1 MAMQNFA
8 FANIGIRKKA
18 IGGFGVGPILTGE
31 RNWTTYRASHLRHQ
45 LSQTAT
51 KAHIAET

>member
-1 MAMQNFA
+1 MQNFA

-18 IGGFGVGPILTGE
+18 IGSFGVGPILTGE
-31 RNWTTYRASHLRHQ
+31 RNSTTYRARHLCHQ

-51 KAHIAET
+51 KPHIAET